1 MTQALTE
8 QFPRLVDKMKQSWLS
23 NPDLWVKSL
32 YAYVM
37 LNFGFNGEESRLPI
51 EATLRL
57 FEYFIFMKDIDM
69 SKLTNLI
76 ITMIKVKESYMLTF
90 DDDDDNELFSYWTK
104 ALFVNDIFSNE
115 EDFNKV
121 FQEAVQISTEEYYSH
136 ETTQN

>member
-1 MTQALTE
+1 
-8 QFPRLVDKMKQSWLS
+8 
-23 NPDLWVKSL
+23 
-32 YAYVM
+32 M
-37 LNFGFNGEESRLPI
+37 LNFGFNGEEKRLPI

-90 DDDDDNELFSYWTK
+90 DDDNELFSYWTK